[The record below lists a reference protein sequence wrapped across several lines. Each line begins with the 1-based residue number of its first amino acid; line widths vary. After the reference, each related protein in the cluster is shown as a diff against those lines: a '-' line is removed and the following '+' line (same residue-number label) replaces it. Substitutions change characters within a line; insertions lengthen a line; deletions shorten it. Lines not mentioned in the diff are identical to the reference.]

1 MSNVV
6 PARMGAATWVRLWDA
21 ARAHWSAPLHRST
34 YLMTANLLVTL
45 VSGVGF
51 WLLASRMLSPAQ
63 IGIASAFLAPSN
75 FLAIVFLL
83 GANYGVL
90 RFAREIEQ
98 DQHLLF
104 SAIWLS
110 ATASAIGS
118 VVCAALILWSGV
130 IRPIGGSSMLSIVL
144 YALLVASSTI
154 WTVCECGFVGLRA
167 PWQML
172 VRNVGFGLVRIAIL
186 VPFAYLGEVG
196 LVLSFAIG
204 TCLAALLS
212 VDLLR
217 RHLHT
222 PWTVLFTFWHARLKE
237 MIGFALPNHL
247 VNLISSAPGMMLPL
261 IVMHVLGA
269 EINVFFSVAWTMAS
283 ILRSVL
289 TASSVTLLA
298 EGSRDHSTISSQ
310 LGRTLGFLF
319 GIVGAASLPMVLF
332 PELVLLPFGA
342 AYAHA
347 NSMTLRLFAL
357 SLLPAV
363 LTTVF
368 MARERVE
375 RRVRFIIALSVATC
389 VLSTTLPYYGALG
402 GGYTGFA
409 FWYFVSQCVL
419 GLAVVPA
426 LVRAIYRHGSH

>member
-6 PARMGAATWVRLWDA
+6 SSRTGVATWARLWGA
-21 ARAHWSAPLHRST
+21 ARAHWSVPLHRGT
-34 YLMTANLLVTL
+34 YVMTANLLVTL

-98 DQHLLF
+98 DQRLLF
-104 SAIWLS
+104 GAIWLS
-110 ATASAIGS
+110 AAASAFGS
-118 VVCAALILWSGV
+118 VISAMLILWLGI
-130 IRPIGGSSMLSIVL
+130 IRPIGGSPTLSIIL
-144 YALLVASSTI
+144 YALLVASGTI
-154 WTVCECGFVGLRA
+154 WTVAECGFVGLRA

-172 VRNVGFGLVRIAIL
+172 ARNVGFGLVRIAIL

-196 LVLSFAIG
+196 LTLSFAIG
-204 TCLAALLS
+204 TSLAALLS

-217 RHLHT
+217 RHLRT
-222 PWTVLFTFWHARLKE
+222 PWSIVFTFWHARLKE
-237 MIGFALPNHL
+237 MIGFALPNHG
-247 VNLISSAPGMMLPL
+247 VNLIASAPGMLLPL
-261 IVMHVLGA
+261 IVMQVLGA
-269 EINVFFSVAWTMAS
+269 EINGFFAVAWTVAS

-298 EGSRDHSTISSQ
+298 EGARDHAAIGAR

-319 GIVGAASLPMVLF
+319 GIVGVAALPMALF

-342 AYAHA
+342 AYAQA
-347 NSMTLRLFAL
+347 NSMALRLFAL

-368 MARERVE
+368 MARERVK
-375 RRVRFIIALSVATC
+375 RRVRFIVALSVATC
-389 VLSTTLPYYGALG
+389 VLSTALPYYGALS
-402 GGYTGFA
+402 GGYNGFA
-409 FWYFVSQCVL
+409 FWYFISQSVL

-426 LVRAIYRHGSH
+426 LLRSIYRRGYR